1 MPSFVDIYLVCVGAR
16 KSWERAQ
23 EDVLGLFKGG
33 EGGISVREKIQ
44 VISSDRHK

>member
-33 EGGISVREKIQ
+33 GGISVREKIQ